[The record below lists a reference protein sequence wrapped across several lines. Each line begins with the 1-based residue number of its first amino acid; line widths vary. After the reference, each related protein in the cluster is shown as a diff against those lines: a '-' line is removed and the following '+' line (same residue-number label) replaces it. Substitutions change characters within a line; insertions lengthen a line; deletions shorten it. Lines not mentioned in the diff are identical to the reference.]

1 MLTSSRGS
9 RAVRNGLVL
18 GAAAAAAIGLTGCKA
33 VPSFNLDS
41 SASGIHTTGPSGSGG
56 ASGVASQGGSD
67 LGAAAGS
74 AAAGAVGS
82 APGAAAGS
90 GAGSSNHPGKHTGSG
105 SDPAAPPVGDPTGG
119 TGSAPRIDGMFF
131 GTTHGGYK
139 QAVAGTGVQLDDH
152 MYSMFNR
159 SVPTAAM
166 ITVGSNGIKWA
177 QVAQAAPGSS
187 LYNDIVRWAQTLKTR
202 GPVMLAYDHE
212 PEASKRAGMG
222 SPADYIAAYRHV
234 ESIFDQQ
241 GAKNIIWT
249 WQMTANAFRVKASD
263 HRAAANWY
271 PGDAWVDNVGADAY
285 NWLGCAGIGNKT
297 NLEFAQVAA
306 PAVAFARAH
315 GKTAS
320 FPEWGSQDYPGR
332 AQWLRNAQQFFVD
345 NADTISAAFYFNV
358 PPTGAFA
365 SSCHWFLT
373 SPADLAAFRDMA
385 RNPAL
390 VVR

>member
-1 MLTSSRGS
+1 MLKSSRGS

-18 GAAAAAAIGLTGCKA
+18 GAVAAAAVGLTGCKA

-41 SASGIHTTGPSGSGG
+41 SASGIHATGTSGSGG
-56 ASGVASQGGSD
+56 PTGISSQAGSEV
-67 LGAAAGS
+67 GAAAGS

-82 APGAAAGS
+82 APGSGSASAAGS
-90 GAGSSNHPGKHTGSG
+90 SHSGK
-105 SDPAAPPVGDPTGG
+105 G
-119 TGSAPRIDGMFF
+119 TGSAPVSPPATDPGGPVSAPRISGMFF
-131 GTTHGGYK
+131 GTTDGGYK

-152 MYSMFNR
+152 KYSMFSRN
-159 SVPTAAM
+159 VPTAAM
-166 ITVGSNGIKWA
+166 ITVGSDGTKWA

-222 SPADYIAAYRHV
+222 TPADYIAAYRHV

-249 WQMTANAFRVKASD
+249 WQMTANAFRVKATD
-263 HRAAANWY
+263 PRAAANYY

-297 NLEFAQVAA
+297 TLEFSQVAG

-320 FPEWGSQDYPGR
+320 FPEWGSQDFPGR
-332 AQWLRNAQQFFVD
+332 AQWLQNAQQFFVQ
-345 NADTISAAFYFNV
+345 NADVITAAFYFNV

-365 SSCHWFLT
+365 SSCHWFLS
-373 SPADLAAFRDMA
+373 SPADLAAFRAIAID
-385 RNPAL
+385 PAL
-390 VVR
+390 VAR

>member
-1 MLTSSRGS
+1 MLKSSRVS

-18 GAAAAAAIGLTGCKA
+18 GAAAAAAVGLTGCKA

-41 SASGIHTTGPSGSGG
+41 SASGITAHAPGSGG
-56 ASGVASQGGSD
+56 PTGIASHPGSD

-90 GAGSSNHPGKHTGSG
+90 GAGSSGKSGAGTGSG
-105 SDPAAPPVGDPTGG
+105 SAPAAPPAEEPGG
-119 TGSAPRIDGMFF
+119 GAGPRIDGMFF
-131 GTTHGGYK
+131 GTTDGGYK

-152 MYSMFNR
+152 KYSMFSRN
-159 SVPTAAM
+159 VPTAAM
-166 ITVGSNGIKWA
+166 ITVGSDGIKWA

-234 ESIFDQQ
+234 ESIFVQQ
-241 GAKNIIWT
+241 GAKNVIWT
-249 WQMTANAFRVKASD
+249 WQMTANAFRVKATD
-263 HRAAANWY
+263 QRAAANWY

-297 NLEFAQVAA
+297 NLEFSQVAA

-373 SPADLAAFRDMA
+373 SPADLAAFRDIA
-385 RNPAL
+385 RDPAL
-390 VVR
+390 VAR